1 MQLFIVGC
9 NKKCSALA
17 ISVSSGEIASCL
29 EKAYDK
35 IALTEAG
42 RMLFFESEKL
52 VRDYAKEVR
61 VVVA

>member
-1 MQLFIVGC
+1 MFHFPMF
-9 NKKCSALA
+9 
-17 ISVSSGEIASCL
+17 VSNEIASCL

-52 VRDYAKEVR
+52 VKEYAKEVSEIF
-61 VVVA
+61 